1 MHLGPTGNSIHVNV
15 QHPPQQG
22 APQEDIKILAKR
34 APPSAQAKW
43 AELRPLFL
51 PHHPHLCVGTTP
63 LRVKNSI
70 QADGHW
76 NSHCHGIA
84 LNPEVL
90 ATAISPVIR
99 GTAQQ
104 KYMLKLTHI
113 DTPTKHYLEKFFTLF
128 YVKTLRIHEK
138 AGLEGIL

>member
-1 MHLGPTGNSIHVNV
+1 M
-15 QHPPQQG
+15 
-22 APQEDIKILAKR
+22 
-34 APPSAQAKW
+34 
-43 AELRPLFL
+43 
-51 PHHPHLCVGTTP
+51 
-63 LRVKNSI
+63 KNSI